1 MDLMTEDEVV
11 DPTEENVASTEEE
24 QVLPDSE
31 GDVVEVEVVEEVDPL
46 TEALNRADFAEK
58 EIVYKEAEIQNMR
71 KRFLAEKSDLIKYS
85 SQGLARRI
93 ISVLADVERAVS
105 LIEEGDE
112 SPVAQGL
119 RMMHHKLV
127 KELEEDGVKKIEA
140 KGQKF
145 DPKCMEAI
153 TTIPASDNF
162 PAGSVVDELE
172 TGYMYKDRV
181 LQASRVV
188 VANE

>member
-1 MDLMTEDEVV
+1 MTEDEAV
-11 DPTEENVASTEEE
+11 ESTEEE
-24 QVLPDSE
+24 LPS
-31 GDVVEVEVVEEVDPL
+31 GDEQDLTSASDQEVVEVEVVEEVDPL

-71 KRFLAEKSDLIKYS
+71 KRFLAEKSELIKYS

-127 KELEEDGVKKIEA
+127 KELEEDGVKKIDA

-153 TTIPASDNF
+153 TTIPASDAF

-172 TGYMYKDRV
+172 AGYMYKERV

-188 VANE
+188 VASE